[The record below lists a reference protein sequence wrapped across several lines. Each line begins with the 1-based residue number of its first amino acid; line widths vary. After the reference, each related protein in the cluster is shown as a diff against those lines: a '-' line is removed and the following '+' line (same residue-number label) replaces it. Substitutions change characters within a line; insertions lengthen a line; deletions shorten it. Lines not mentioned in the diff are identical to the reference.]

1 MTFPYEKFQKIMGD
15 LYFRNV
21 TIFPPDL
28 KDALKKAFDRETNEI
43 AKEKLGVMLESIKM
57 GEEKD
62 IPVCQDMGMQTYFVH
77 IGSKMQIDGYKL
89 KTGIIQGLRDC
100 SNQRRWRKTLS
111 NPITRLK
118 DGEQIST
125 THPHIYW
132 DWLEDKDHMEVMC
145 ISKGSGSENQSF
157 HAMLVPAQGMNGVKK
172 FIIDSAYAA
181 GGQPC
186 TPSVTTIGIGGT
198 FDQNAKLT
206 KIAMLRPIGKPHPE
220 PTIATLES
228 ELLAAINAT
237 NIGPMGFGGDTT
249 ALAVHVET
257 ADVHETQNPVSV
269 SFQCWAARRSGM
281 RIFQDG
287 KFEYI
292 WEFGGEGYE

>member
-1 MTFPYEKFQKIMGD
+1 MPFPYEKFQKMMAD

-28 KDALKKAFDRETNEI
+28 KDALGNAFEQETDEI
-43 AKEKLGVMLESIKM
+43 AKEKLGVMLEAIKM
-57 GEEKD
+57 GEGKE

-77 IGSKMQIDGYKL
+77 IGSKMQVDGYKL
-89 KTGIIQGLRDC
+89 KTAIIKGVRDC
-100 SNQRRWRKTLS
+100 SNQRQWRKTLS
-111 NPITRLK
+111 NPITRSK

-186 TPSVTTIGIGGT
+186 TPSVTTVGIGGT

-206 KIAMLRPIGKPHPE
+206 KIAMLRPIGKPNPDPE
-220 PTIATLES
+220 IAALEK
-228 ELLAAINAT
+228 ELFAAINAT
-237 NIGPMGFGGDTT
+237 NIGPMGFGGETT
-249 ALAVHVET
+249 TLAVHVET
-257 ADVHETQNPVSV
+257 ASVHETQNPVSV

-287 KFEYI
+287 KLEYI
-292 WEFGGEGYE
+292 WEFGGNGYE